1 MAEAQNIEIIY
12 ECTNCYAIVPYLS
25 CPHNYPGDLK
35 HGEDPEEEGF
45 DDDMKGWLEDI
56 KIKMKKGLV
65 RLVEAP
71 DPEVFELVPDQ
82 PGQPQGTIR
91 ADNDENHPE

>member
-1 MAEAQNIEIIY
+1 MAEGGDIEIIY
-12 ECTNCYAIVPYLS
+12 ECTKCYAIVPYLG
-25 CPHNYPGDLK
+25 CPHNCLGDFEEN
-35 HGEDPEEEGF
+35 GQEPEEEGF

-71 DPEVFELVPDQ
+71 DPQ
-82 PGQPQGTIR
+82 
-91 ADNDENHPE
+91 